1 MQASRHYVLRAGAE
15 PAYVNFYHQ
24 SFVVRYK
31 IHLRPS
37 WPAMIL
43 VSAPAR
49 RSRVNL
55 QTSPLPLSTEDVA
68 H

>member
-1 MQASRHYVLRAGAE
+1 MQAPRHKLLRTGAK
-15 PAYVNFYHQ
+15 PAYVNIYHH
-24 SFVVRYK
+24 SFAASYK